1 MDVTPK
7 FELYEGGIYKEK
19 LDRIQLNHEISVVG
33 WGLDEATG
41 EEYWIGRNSWGL
53 YFKIYITVLLVS
65 TYLWINSVKY
75 FTKSS
80 TKLHIPT

>member
-53 YFKIYITVLLVS
+53 YYIL
-65 TYLWINSVKY
+65 
-75 FTKSS
+75 
-80 TKLHIPT
+80 

>member
-19 LDRIQLNHEISVVG
+19 LINPPQLNHEISLVG
-33 WGLDEATG
+33 WGLDEVTG

-53 YFKIYITVLLVS
+53 YFKIYYCITCI
-65 TYLWINSVKY
+65 YLSLDK
-75 FTKSS
+75 
-80 TKLHIPT
+80 